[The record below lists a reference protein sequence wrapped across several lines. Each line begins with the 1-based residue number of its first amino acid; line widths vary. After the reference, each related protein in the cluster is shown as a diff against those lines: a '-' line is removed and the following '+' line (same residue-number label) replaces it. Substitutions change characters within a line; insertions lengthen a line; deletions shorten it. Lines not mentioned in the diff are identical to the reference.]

1 MSLLLIIALKFNLHC
16 NIIIQRSQN
25 SEPLT
30 EYPKVSKQIW
40 VGDWCLFDWK
50 ERFLVVHVLGF
61 SYLKCKT
68 YREREYSREFAD
80 IKPSEPT
87 VGNKKTVGVL
97 CSYYGWS
104 KEGLLTEVNGQPC
117 YVNIATL
124 FF

>member
-1 MSLLLIIALKFNLHC
+1 MI
-16 NIIIQRSQN
+16 
-25 SEPLT
+25 
-30 EYPKVSKQIW
+30 
-40 VGDWCLFDWK
+40 
-50 ERFLVVHVLGF
+50 VHVLGF

-80 IKPSEPT
+80 ITPSEPT

-117 YVNIATL
+117 YVNIDQCKKSPYMTQFL
-124 FF
+124 KIINLELI